1 LQKNLLI
8 VGVGPGSPQYLT
20 CVAIEAIEKS
30 KYIIGYKYTLDTIES
45 IIDRTRQEVYHVTM
59 LNQESV
65 YQDVY
70 NKMKDGE
77 YCTVPFTGDANFSES
92 EVVDRLLEIFGD
104 DTVEI
109 IPGISSIQV
118 ASSKSKIPLDKSYV
132 LSFHVSGD
140 IEKKKKELINAIMDK
155 KSVILLPRPWPND
168 PSKNFM
174 QSDIVKFLKLNGIDT
189 STLKVWVF
197 EYLTKYNKETVFRGN
212 ASELEGMSFNPLS
225 IMIIDQ
231 NERQTYR
238 DFDSPEKKQIP
249 KIVLD
254 SS

>member
-1 LQKNLLI
+1 MQKNLLI

-20 CVAIEAIEKS
+20 CVAMDAIKKS
-30 KYIIGYKYTLDTIES
+30 KYIIGYKYTLDTVES
-45 IIDRTRQEVYHVTM
+45 IIDKTRQEVYHITM
-59 LNQESV
+59 QNQESI

-104 DTVEI
+104 NTVEI

-140 IEKKKKELINAIMDK
+140 IEKKKKELINAITDK

-174 QSDIVKFLKLNGIDT
+174 QSDIVKFIRVNGIDT

-197 EYLTKYNKETVFRGN
+197 EYLTKYNKETIFRGK
-212 ASELEGMSFNPLS
+212 ASDLEEMSFNPLS
-225 IMIIDQ
+225 VMVIDQ
-231 NERQTYR
+231 NRRRSYR
-238 DFDSPEKKQIP
+238 DFDSSETRY
-249 KIVLD
+249 
-254 SS
+254 

>member
-1 LQKNLLI
+1 LLI

-20 CVAIEAIEKS
+20 CVAMDAIKKS
-30 KYIIGYKYTLDTIES
+30 KYIIGYKYTLDTVEN
-45 IIDRTRQEVYHVTM
+45 IIDKTRQEVYNITM
-59 LNQESV
+59 QDQESI

-70 NKMKDGE
+70 SKMKDGE

-104 DTVEI
+104 NTVEI

-140 IEKKKKELINAIMDK
+140 IEKKKKELIIAIMDK

-197 EYLTKYNKETVFRGN
+197 EYLTKYNKETIFRGK
-212 ASELEGMSFNPLS
+212 ASDLEDMSFNPLS
-225 IMIIDQ
+225 VMVIDQ
-231 NERQTYR
+231 NKRHSYR
-238 DFDSPEKKQIP
+238 DFDSPEKRW
-249 KIVLD
+249 
-254 SS
+254 

>member
-1 LQKNLLI
+1 MKNLFI

-20 CVAIEAIEKS
+20 CVAIDAIKKS
-30 KYIIGYKYTLDTIES
+30 KYIVGYKYTLDTVES
-45 IIDRTRQEVYHVTM
+45 LIDKTRQEVYHITM
-59 LNQESV
+59 QNQESI

-70 NKMKDGE
+70 HKMKDGE

-92 EVVDRLLEIFGD
+92 EVVDRLLEIFED
-104 DTVEI
+104 NTVEI

-118 ASSKSKIPLDKSYV
+118 ASSKSKIPLDKSFV

-168 PSKNFM
+168 PLNNFM

-189 STLKVWVF
+189 TTLKVWVF
-197 EYLTKYNKETVFRGN
+197 EYLTKYNKETIFRGK
-212 ASELEGMSFNPLS
+212 ASDLEEMSFNPLS
-225 IMIIDQ
+225 VMVIDQ

-238 DFDSPEKKQIP
+238 DFDSPEKKIP

-254 SS
+254 NN

>member
-1 LQKNLLI
+1 LLI

-20 CVAIEAIEKS
+20 CVAMDAIKKS
-30 KYIIGYKYTLDTIES
+30 KYIIGYKYTLDTVEN
-45 IIDRTRQEVYHVTM
+45 IIDKTRQEVYNITM
-59 LNQESV
+59 QDQESI

-70 NKMKDGE
+70 SKMKDGE

-104 DTVEI
+104 NTVEI

-174 QSDIVKFLKLNGIDT
+174 QSDIVKFLKLNGIDI

-197 EYLTKYNKETVFRGN
+197 EYLTKYNKETIFRGK
-212 ASELEGMSFNPLS
+212 ASDLEDMSFNPLS
-225 IMIIDQ
+225 VMVIDQ
-231 NERQTYR
+231 NKRHSYR
-238 DFDSPEKKQIP
+238 DFDSPEKRW
-249 KIVLD
+249 
-254 SS
+254 

>member
-1 LQKNLLI
+1 MLI

-20 CVAIEAIEKS
+20 CVAMDAIKKS
-30 KYIIGYKYTLDTIES
+30 KYIIGYKYTLDTVES
-45 IIDRTRQEVYHVTM
+45 IIDKTRQEVYHITM
-59 LNQESV
+59 QNQESI

-104 DTVEI
+104 NTVEI

-140 IEKKKKELINAIMDK
+140 IEKKKKELINAITDK

-174 QSDIVKFLKLNGIDT
+174 QSDIVKFIRLNGIDT

-197 EYLTKYNKETVFRGN
+197 EYLTKYNKETIFRGK
-212 ASELEGMSFNPLS
+212 ASDLEEMSFNPLS
-225 IMIIDQ
+225 VMVIDQ
-231 NERQTYR
+231 NRRCSYR
-238 DFDSPEKKQIP
+238 DFDSSETRY
-249 KIVLD
+249 
-254 SS
+254 

>member
-1 LQKNLLI
+1 MKNLFI

-20 CVAIEAIEKS
+20 CVAIDAIKKS
-30 KYIIGYKYTLDTIES
+30 KYIVGYKYTLDTVES
-45 IIDRTRQEVYHVTM
+45 LIDKTRQEVHHVTM
-59 LNQESV
+59 QNQESI

-70 NKMKDGE
+70 HKMKDGE

-92 EVVDRLLEIFGD
+92 EVVDRLLEIFED
-104 DTVEI
+104 NTVEI

-118 ASSKSKIPLDKSYV
+118 ASSKSKIPLDKSFV

-168 PSKNFM
+168 PLNNFM

-189 STLKVWVF
+189 TTLKVWVF
-197 EYLTKYNKETVFRGN
+197 EYLTKYNKETIFRGK
-212 ASELEGMSFNPLS
+212 ASDLEEMSFNPLS
-225 IMIIDQ
+225 VMVIDQ

-238 DFDSPEKKQIP
+238 DFDSPEKKIP

-254 SS
+254 NN